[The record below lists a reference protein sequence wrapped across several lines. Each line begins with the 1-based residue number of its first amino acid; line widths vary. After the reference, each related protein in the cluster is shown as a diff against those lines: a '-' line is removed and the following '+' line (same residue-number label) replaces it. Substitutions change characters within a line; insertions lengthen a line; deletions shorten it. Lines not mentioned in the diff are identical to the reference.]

1 MRTDR
6 SSLRKERERAVPS
19 GRSTSSRRSREF
31 GWERMGGERMGGA
44 FGQSWVGSRA
54 ISEVFPLARAHQ
66 IYKVRWTTKEHIP
79 RVAPRNE
86 LHRGR
91 DRPVGELRGQTAT
104 AIAPGGKTSAK
115 AHRFESCSARIKTC
129 SAHVDAR
136 FHTERFSG
144 SVDWVRLPGCD
155 LFSSRHVVR
164 AVKELDSKSI
174 GLCPRR
180 FESCTCRERPP
191 PGFSSVGRAV
201 DCSGVHTDSI
211 NWSPV
216 RFR

>member
-1 MRTDR
+1 MWYSWSLRPLHTRKVPGSNPGMSTGWMHDASEGHLSEWLR
-6 SSLRKERERAVPS
+6 SSTRNRLGLARTGSSPVVPEGGRALHKSMHIFTPS
-19 GRSTSSRRSREF
+19 
-31 GWERMGGERMGGA
+31 A
-44 FGQSWVGSRA
+44 SRA
-54 ISEVFPLARAHQ
+54 LFTGFDSQGV
-66 IYKVRWTTKEHIP
+66 T
-79 RVAPRNE
+79 
-86 LHRGR
+86 
-91 DRPVGELRGQTAT
+91 
-104 AIAPGGKTSAK
+104 
-115 AHRFESCSARIKTC
+115 
-129 SAHVDAR
+129 
-136 FHTERFSG
+136 
-144 SVDWVRLPGCD
+144 
-155 LFSSRHVVR
+155 FSSRHVVR

>member
-1 MRTDR
+1 
-6 SSLRKERERAVPS
+6 
-19 GRSTSSRRSREF
+19 
-31 GWERMGGERMGGA
+31 MGGA

-115 AHRFESCSARIKTC
+115 GDGARPACVIERIRILTTLC
-129 SAHVDAR
+129 FSDAKKLAN
-136 FHTERFSG
+136 F
-144 SVDWVRLPGCD
+144 
-155 LFSSRHVVR
+155 
-164 AVKELDSKSI
+164 
-174 GLCPRR
+174 CP
-180 FESCTCRERPP
+180 
-191 PGFSSVGRAV
+191 
-201 DCSGVHTDSI
+201 HL
-211 NWSPV
+211 
-216 RFR
+216 